1 MKVTDPEI
9 IRTGERDLIDAVKE
23 DLDWDAV
30 REIVKNKINIS
41 SVDTAGG
48 EIVVH
53 DNQVAFRVDL
63 EVKLDLSLMFDRDGN
78 HIPEQ
83 EEAQDP
89 PAASESGS
97 AETEAP
103 VESPDMEPAPGAGS
117 PQGESDIAAG
127 GVDGDDLSPQ
137 EVEFGLDDFSAED
150 AEIDLDDIALAD
162 DGGAEN
168 LDDDI
173 DEILKESREFWEK
186 KKTE

>member
-30 REIVKNKINIS
+30 REIVKKKINIS
-41 SVDTAGG
+41 SVDTTGG
-48 EIVVH
+48 QIVVH

-63 EVKLDLSLMFDRDGN
+63 ELKVDLSLMFDRDGN

-83 EEAQDP
+83 DGAEEGTT
-89 PAASESGS
+89 ASEPPGKLIDID
-97 AETEAP
+97 P
-103 VESPDMEPAPGAGS
+103 EPEPLDENSEIEPG
-117 PQGESDIAAG
+117 
-127 GVDGDDLSPQ
+127 VLDGDDLSP
-137 EVEFGLDDFSAED
+137 EGVEFGLDDFSAED
-150 AEIDLDDIALAD
+150 SEISLDDLALGD
-162 DGGAEN
+162 DGEAES

-186 KKTE
+186 KKTEE

>member
-30 REIVKNKINIS
+30 REIVKKKINIS
-41 SVDTAGG
+41 SVDSTGG

-63 EVKLDLSLMFDRDGN
+63 ELKIDLSLMFDRDGN

-83 EEAQDP
+83 EGAQEG
-89 PAASESGS
+89 ATASEPGF

-103 VESPDMEPAPGAGS
+103 GKLIDIDPGTALSDKDSEIGPGVLDGVNLAPEG
-117 PQGESDIAAG
+117 
-127 GVDGDDLSPQ
+127 
-137 EVEFGLDDFSAED
+137 VEFGLDDFSAED
-150 AEIDLDDIALAD
+150 SEIRLDDLALGD
-162 DGGAEN
+162 DEEAEN

-186 KKTE
+186 KKTEE

>member
-30 REIVKNKINIS
+30 REIAKKKINIS
-41 SVDTAGG
+41 SVDSTGG

-63 EVKLDLSLMFDRDGN
+63 ELKIDMSLMFDRDGN
-78 HIPEQ
+78 HIPEP
-83 EEAQDP
+83 EGAP
-89 PAASESGS
+89 TGSG
-97 AETEAP
+97 ETEAP
-103 VESPDMEPAPGAGS
+103 GISPGMEPAPGLLAEDSEIG
-117 PQGESDIAAG
+117 PEIL
-127 GVDGDDLSPQ
+127 DGDDLSP
-137 EVEFGLDDFSAED
+137 EGAEFGLDDFSAED
-150 AEIDLDDIALAD
+150 PEISLDDIALGD
-162 DGGAEN
+162 DGEVEN

-186 KKTE
+186 KKTEE